1 MWQRMWFRRLT
12 FTHLK
17 PENVFLQNTKKPF
30 QNKTPTKNW
39 SQTVVQ
45 RLTSSSRR
53 ASKVDDDT
61 CTWTT
66 ERRFIAIPFVPS
78 PFVVAPSH
86 SLEVLLSGEFHIT
99 MLKES
104 NVIKKAFKGN
114 LYSLGQL
121 CLRAWDFTV
130 DARETAIFFCRAKCS
145 SLQY

>member
-104 NVIKKAFKGN
+104 NVIKMLLKET
-114 LYSLGQL
+114 Y
-121 CLRAWDFTV
+121 TV
-130 DARETAIFFCRAKCS
+130 LDSCVYELEIS
-145 SLQY
+145 Q